1 MASIERYDYRGEGMV
16 DEWKRMIAESPR
28 FAIRALVVLYKYQTE
43 DEREAMASIHRN
55 GFGFSKYDA
64 EFLTSLAQ
72 QVEAGR
78 TLSAKQMACMQ
89 RTLPKYAAQL
99 VRIGEVED
107 RAS

>member
-1 MASIERYDYRGEGMV
+1 MASTYRSEGMV
-16 DEWKRMIAESPR
+16 DEWRRLIAESPR

-43 DEREAMASIHRN
+43 DEKESMASVHRN
-55 GFGFSKYDA
+55 GVGFSKYDA

-89 RTLPKYAAQL
+89 RALPKYAAQL
-99 VRIGEVED
+99 VRIGAMED
-107 RAS
+107 RAA